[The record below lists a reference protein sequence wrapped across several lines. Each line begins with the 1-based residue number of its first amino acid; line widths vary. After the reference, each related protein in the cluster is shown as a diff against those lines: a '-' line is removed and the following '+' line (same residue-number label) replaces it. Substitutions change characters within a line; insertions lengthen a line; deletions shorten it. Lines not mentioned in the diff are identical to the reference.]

1 MRVLTWR
8 QSVPIIY
15 ICFWEMGLKIN
26 QGGCNMAQVI
36 EKVKRESKKA
46 LIKQIAEKTGRKAYE
61 FDSLGRSNVET
72 IKWVLELL
80 DS

>member
-1 MRVLTWR
+1 
-8 QSVPIIY
+8 
-15 ICFWEMGLKIN
+15 
-26 QGGCNMAQVI
+26 MATVVDKVII

-61 FDSLGRSNVET
+61 FDSLGRSNIET

-80 DS
+80 DR

>member
-1 MRVLTWR
+1 
-8 QSVPIIY
+8 
-15 ICFWEMGLKIN
+15 
-26 QGGCNMAQVI
+26 MAQVVV

-80 DS
+80 DR

>member
-1 MRVLTWR
+1 
-8 QSVPIIY
+8 
-15 ICFWEMGLKIN
+15 
-26 QGGCNMAQVI
+26 MAQVI

>member
-1 MRVLTWR
+1 
-8 QSVPIIY
+8 
-15 ICFWEMGLKIN
+15 MGLKIRK
-26 QGGCNMAQVI
+26 GECNMAQVI

-80 DS
+80 DR